1 MRIDSADY
9 CVEEVLVPSTWLWGV
24 GVRWGSAWRDSVG
37 VAGFGRRG
45 AMSTKKTH
53 MVLNCGIMC
62 LMVIEDISF
71 HGHVNISALRGFV
84 RFFGSIK
91 NE

>member
-1 MRIDSADY
+1 MWIDSANY

-37 VAGFGRRG
+37 VAVSRG
-45 AMSTKKTH
+45 VASRATKKEHTIF
-53 MVLNCGIMC
+53 NCVIMC

-71 HGHVNISALRGFV
+71 HGHVNITALRGFV
-84 RFFGSIK
+84 RFFGSS
-91 NE
+91 